1 MRIFRGVRAHTS
13 EPCVLTIG
21 NFDGVHLGHKALLA
35 RVRQKADELGLPAT
49 VLCFEPHP
57 REFFAPESAPPRLCS
72 MWRKMA
78 LLQAAGMDQICMQHF
93 DADFAG
99 LDALAFVERV
109 LVEGLQVRHL
119 MIGDDFRFGRG
130 RGGDFEALQKAGE
143 YYGFTV
149 EAMHTQEVAG
159 ERVSS
164 SAVREALQKG
174 EIEHATRLLGDPFVV
189 EGWVQHGDKIG
200 RTIGYPT
207 ANIRMRQETLPLSG
221 IFAVT
226 VDGGPLKQHVG
237 AASIGYRPTIGAG
250 LALRVEVFL
259 LDFSGDLYDERLTV
273 RFWHK
278 LRDEMKFDSLD
289 ALKAAIGKDCDDVR
303 AWFAGIGFTAEDA
316 EVRRGS
322 QRKTDAN

>member
-1 MRIFRGVRAHTS
+1 MRIYRGIRAGTS

-21 NFDGVHLGHKALLA
+21 NFDGVHLGHKALLE
-35 RVRQKADELGLPAT
+35 RTREKAAELGLPAT

-78 LLQAAGMDQICMQHF
+78 LLQAAGVDQICMQRF
-93 DADFAG
+93 DGAFAA
-99 LDALAFVERV
+99 LDAQDFIQQVI
-109 LVEGLQVRHL
+109 VEGLQARHL
-119 MIGDDFRFGRG
+119 IIGDDFRFGRG
-130 RGGDFEALQKAGE
+130 RGGDLTMLQAAGQAA
-143 YYGFTV
+143 GFTV
-149 EAMHTQEVAG
+149 EAMGTQEVAG

-164 SAVREALQKG
+164 SAVRAALQAG
-174 EIEHATRLLGDPFVV
+174 EIEHATRLLGEPFVV

-200 RTIGYPT
+200 RTIGFPT

-226 VDGGPLKQHVG
+226 VDGGPLRHAVG
-237 AASIGYRPTIGAG
+237 AASIGYRPTIAAG
-250 LALRVEVFL
+250 LSLRVEVFI
-259 LDFSGDLYDERLTV
+259 LDFSGDLYGEKLSV

-278 LRDEMKFDSLD
+278 LRDEKKYESLE

-303 AWFAGIGFTAEDA
+303 AWFATHLEYLSLRDTNG
-316 EVRRGS
+316 
-322 QRKTDAN
+322 

>member
-1 MRIFRGVRAHTS
+1 MRIYRSVRAHLS

-35 RVRQKADELGLPAT
+35 QLRARADATGLPAT

-57 REFFAPESAPPRLCS
+57 REFFAPDSAPPRLCS

-78 LLQAAGMDQICMQHF
+78 LLQAAGVDQICMQRF
-93 DADFAG
+93 DARFSG
-99 LDALAFVERV
+99 LSAQEFIEQV
-109 LVEGLQVRHL
+109 LVQGMQVRHL

-130 RGGDFEALQKAGE
+130 RDGDFSTLLAAGE
-143 YYGFTV
+143 RHGFAV
-149 EAMHTQEVAG
+149 EAMTTQTVSG

-164 SAVREALQKG
+164 SAVREALQGG
-174 EIEHATRLLGDPFVV
+174 EIEHATRLLGEPFVV

-200 RTIGYPT
+200 RTIGFPT
-207 ANIRMRQETLPLSG
+207 ANIRMRQQTLPLSG

-226 VDGGPLKQHVG
+226 VDGGPLRHAIG

-250 LALRVEVFL
+250 LGLRVEVFV
-259 LDFSGDLYDERLTV
+259 LDFSGDLYGERLSV

-278 LRDEMKFDSLD
+278 LRDEKKYDTLD

-303 AWFAGIGFTAEDA
+303 AWFSTHPEYLSLREQHG
-316 EVRRGS
+316 
-322 QRKTDAN
+322 

>member
-1 MRIFRGVRAHTS
+1 MRIFRGIREHTS

-21 NFDGVHLGHKALLA
+21 NFDGVHLGHKALLT

-57 REFFAPESAPPRLCS
+57 REYFAPDTAPPRLCS
-72 MWRKMA
+72 VWRKMA
-78 LLQAAGMDQICMQHF
+78 LLQAAGMDQICVQRF
-93 DADFAG
+93 DAGFAN
-99 LDALAFVERV
+99 LDAMEFIEKV
-109 LVEGLQVRHL
+109 LVEGMQVQHL

-143 YYGFTV
+143 YFGFSV
-149 EAMHTQEVAG
+149 EAMHTLEVQN

-164 SAVREALQKG
+164 SAVREALKAG
-174 EIEHATRLLGDPFVV
+174 EIEHATRLLGEPFVV

-200 RTIGYPT
+200 RTINFPT
-207 ANIRMRQETLPLSG
+207 ANIRMRQKTLPLSG

-226 VDGGPLKQHVG
+226 VDGGPLKNAVG
-237 AASIGYRPTIGAG
+237 AASIGYRPTIAEG
-250 LALRVEVFL
+250 LALRVEVYV
-259 LDFSGDLYDERLTV
+259 LDFSGDLYGERLSV

-303 AWFAGIGFTAEDA
+303 AWFSTHPEYLSLREQNG
-316 EVRRGS
+316 
-322 QRKTDAN
+322 